1 MIVVFDLGGP
11 LLAYALLHHAGM
23 SAVSALVIS
32 GVLPAIGIAL
42 GALVDGRLDIIGV
55 VVLGGIAVGTVLG
68 LVSHNARLF
77 LLEGSVPSLVFALAC
92 LASLKATIPP
102 AGPVGCAGRP
112 AGCARSR

>member
-11 LLAYALLHHAGM
+11 LLAYALLHRAGM

-55 VVLGGIAVGTVLG
+55 VVLGGIAVGV
-68 LVSHNARLF
+68 VP
-77 LLEGSVPSLVFALAC
+77 LLAN
-92 LASLKATIPP
+92 
-102 AGPVGCAGRP
+102 R
-112 AGCARSR
+112 RRR